1 MNPREM
7 RGKYVSSRKKRI
19 YSIIL
24 IVLVLLI
31 SMVGICQQAG
41 KNKTNLYEAVV
52 LRVVDG
58 DTIIVA
64 LNNREERIRMIG
76 VDAPESVS
84 LNEEENTVW
93 GQSASEY
100 TKSVLEPGTKIWLTF
115 DIEER
120 DQYGR
125 MLAYIWLDS
134 DTENLN
140 HLFQKKLIEEGYALA
155 IRYEPNTKYTA
166 ELYATMERAISAR
179 KGLWAE
185 ESFYEEFYQ

>member
-31 SMVGICQQAG
+31 SMVGIYRQAG

-58 DTIIVA
+58 DTIIVS
-64 LNNREERIRMIG
+64 LNNQEERVRMIG

-84 LNEEENTVW
+84 LNEEENSVW
-93 GQSASEY
+93 GQVASEY
-100 TKSVLEPGTKIWLTF
+100 TKSVLKPGTTIWLTF

-134 DTENLN
+134 DIENLN
-140 HLFQKKLIEEGYALA
+140 YLFQKQLIEEGYALA
-155 IRYEPNTKYTA
+155 IRYEPNTKYTI
-166 ELYATMERAISAR
+166 ELYAAMEGAISDR
-179 KGLWAE
+179 CGLWSE
-185 ESFYEEFYQ
+185 ESFYEEFY

>member
-31 SMVGICQQAG
+31 SMVGIYQQAG

-64 LNNREERIRMIG
+64 LNNQEERIRMIG

-140 HLFQKKLIEEGYALA
+140 HLFQKQLIEEGYALA
-155 IRYEPNTKYTA
+155 IRYEPNTKYAA
-166 ELYATMERAISAR
+166 ELYATMEGAISAR

>member
-7 RGKYVSSRKKRI
+7 RDKYVSSRKKRI

-31 SMVGICQQAG
+31 SMVGIYQQAG

-64 LNNREERIRMIG
+64 LNNQEERIRMIG

-100 TKSVLEPGTKIWLTF
+100 TKSVLEPGTNIWLTF

-134 DTENLN
+134 DTEYLN

-155 IRYEPNTKYTA
+155 IRYEPNTKYAA
-166 ELYATMERAISAR
+166 ELYAAMEGAISTR

>member
-31 SMVGICQQAG
+31 SMVGIYQQAG

-64 LNNREERIRMIG
+64 LNNQEERIRMIG

-125 MLAYIWLDS
+125 RLAYIWLDS

-155 IRYEPNTKYTA
+155 IRYEPNTKYAA
-166 ELYATMERAISAR
+166 ELYATMEGAMSAR

>member
-93 GQSASEY
+93 GQAASEY
-100 TKSVLEPGTKIWLTF
+100 TKSVLEPGSNIWMTF

-140 HLFQKKLIEEGYALA
+140 HLFQKQLIEEGYALA
-155 IRYEPNTKYTA
+155 IRYEPNTKYAA
-166 ELYATMERAISAR
+166 ELYAAMEGAISAR

>member
-64 LNNREERIRMIG
+64 LNNQEERIRMIG

-140 HLFQKKLIEEGYALA
+140 HLFQKQLIEEGYALA

-166 ELYATMERAISAR
+166 ELYATMEGAIADRS
-179 KGLWAE
+179 GLWAE

>member
-93 GQSASEY
+93 GQAASEY
-100 TKSVLEPGTKIWLTF
+100 TKSVLEPGTNIWMTF

-155 IRYEPNTKYTA
+155 IRYEPNTKYAA
-166 ELYATMERAISAR
+166 ELYATMEGAMSAR

>member
-31 SMVGICQQAG
+31 SMVGIYQQAG

-93 GQSASEY
+93 GQAASEY
-100 TKSVLEPGTKIWLTF
+100 TKSVLEAGTNIWMTF

-140 HLFQKKLIEEGYALA
+140 HLFQKQLIGEGYALA
-155 IRYEPNTKYTA
+155 IRYEPNTKYAA
-166 ELYATMERAISAR
+166 ELYATMEGAISAR

>member
-31 SMVGICQQAG
+31 SMVGIYQQAG

-140 HLFQKKLIEEGYALA
+140 HLFQKQLIGEGYALA

-166 ELYATMERAISAR
+166 ELYATMEGAISDR
-179 KGLWAE
+179 SGLWAE

>member
-31 SMVGICQQAG
+31 SMVGIYQQAG

-64 LNNREERIRMIG
+64 LNNQEERIRMIG

-125 MLAYIWLDS
+125 RLAYIWLDS

-140 HLFQKKLIEEGYALA
+140 HLFQKQLIEEGYALA
-155 IRYEPNTKYTA
+155 IRYEPNTKYAA
-166 ELYATMERAISAR
+166 ELYATMEGAISAR

>member
-93 GQSASEY
+93 GQAASEY
-100 TKSVLEPGTKIWLTF
+100 TKSVLEPGTNIWLTF

-140 HLFQKKLIEEGYALA
+140 HLFQKQLMEEGYALA
-155 IRYEPNTKYTA
+155 IRYEPNTKYAA
-166 ELYATMERAISAR
+166 ELYAAMEGTISAR

>member
-93 GQSASEY
+93 GQAASEY
-100 TKSVLEPGTKIWLTF
+100 TKSVLEPGTNIWMTF

-140 HLFQKKLIEEGYALA
+140 HLFQKQLIGEGYALA
-155 IRYEPNTKYTA
+155 IRYEPNTKYAA
-166 ELYATMERAISAR
+166 ELYAAMEGAISAR